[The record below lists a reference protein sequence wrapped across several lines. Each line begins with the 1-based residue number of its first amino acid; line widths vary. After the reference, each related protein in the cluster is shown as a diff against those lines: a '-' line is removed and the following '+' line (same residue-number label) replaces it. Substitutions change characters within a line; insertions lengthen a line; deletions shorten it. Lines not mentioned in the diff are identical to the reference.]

1 MTEIERSWADKPR
14 TRSFPTTTERTTTMK
29 HFTKAR
35 TLTVAVATGSA
46 VVLAGGVAYAVW
58 TTTGT
63 GAGTAKAATLVAP
76 TVTAGAAPAG
86 QLYPGLTANGTTAG
100 GDLVVSTSNPNA
112 FPITVTV
119 TGGTFTGVGCTTSGV
134 SIGSTASYSL
144 AASAPTATITMSK
157 VLSMSTASTNDC
169 QGATITAASLVT
181 TSTTP

>member
-1 MTEIERSWADKPR
+1 MTGPERSWADAPR
-14 TRSFPTTTERTTTMK
+14 TRSHPTTPERTTTMK

-35 TLTVAVATGSA
+35 TITVAVATGSA

-58 TTTGT
+58 TTTGS

-76 TVTAGAAPAG
+76 TVTAGTAPAS

-100 GDLVVSTSNPNA
+100 GDLVVSASNPNA

-119 TGGTFTGVGCTTSGV
+119 TGGTFTGCGTTGV
-134 SIGSTASYSL
+134 SIGSPASFSL
-144 AASAPTATITMSK
+144 AANAATATITMSK

-169 QGATITAASLVT
+169 QGATISAISLVT